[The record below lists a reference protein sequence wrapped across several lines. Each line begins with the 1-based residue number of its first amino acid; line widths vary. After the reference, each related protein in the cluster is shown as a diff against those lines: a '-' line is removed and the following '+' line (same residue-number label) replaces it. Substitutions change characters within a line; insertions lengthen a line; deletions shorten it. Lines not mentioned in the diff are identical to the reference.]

1 MNLETSKITLVKM
14 ILNIENEKLIERITK
29 FISNESVDFWDEL
42 TVDEQEE
49 IALGLKQLDNDEYI
63 SFEEVLKKIS

>member
-29 FISNESVDFWDEL
+29 FISNESADFWDEL

>member
-63 SFEEVLKKIS
+63 SFEEILKKIS